1 MAEKLSPDTARIMAE
16 RFGKDTL
23 IALATV
29 SDGEPQVRTVNGYY
43 EDGAFYVLTYA
54 LSGKMLQLEKH
65 PRAAVCG
72 EWFTGHGLPEN
83 FGYILDERNAEI
95 FAKLREVF
103 AAWYGNG
110 HIVES
115 DRNNVILK
123 IRLTDGVLFAHG
135 IRYDID
141 FT

>member
-1 MAEKLSPDTARIMAE
+1 MAEKLTPETAGIME
-16 RFGKDTL
+16 DRFGKDTP

-29 SDGEPQVRTVNGYY
+29 SDGEPQVRVVNGYY
-43 EDGAFYVLTYA
+43 ENGAFYVLTYA
-54 LSGKMLQLEKH
+54 LSGKMQQLEKH

-72 EWFTGHGLPEN
+72 EWFSGHGSAVNL
-83 FGYILDERNAEI
+83 GYILDVKNVEL

-103 AAWYGNG
+103 AGWYGNG

-123 IRLTDGVLFAHG
+123 IQLTDGILFAHG
-135 IRYDID
+135 VRYDID

>member
-1 MAEKLSPDTARIMAE
+1 MAEKLSINTAGIMAE

-23 IALATV
+23 ISLATV
-29 SDGEPQVRTVNGYY
+29 DNGEPQVRTVDGYY

-54 LSGKMLQLEKH
+54 LSGKMRQLEKH

-72 EWFTGHGLPEN
+72 EWFTGSGIGEN
-83 FGYILDERNAEI
+83 LGYILDEKNAKL
-95 FAKLREVF
+95 FTKLREVF
-103 AAWYGNG
+103 AGWYGNG

-115 DRNNVILK
+115 DRNNIILK
-123 IRLTDGVLFAHG
+123 IRLTDGILFANG
-135 IRYDID
+135 VRYDID